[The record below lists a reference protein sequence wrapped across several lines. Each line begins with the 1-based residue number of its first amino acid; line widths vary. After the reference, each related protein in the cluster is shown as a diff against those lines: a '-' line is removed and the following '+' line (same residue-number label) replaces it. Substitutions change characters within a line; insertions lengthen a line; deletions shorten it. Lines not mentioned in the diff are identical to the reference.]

1 MIVDAL
7 DPNVEPCR
15 ANEFTFAVS
24 RGLGIARALK
34 VDADLLRN

>member
-1 MIVDAL
+1 LMRSIRTSSLAGL
-7 DPNVEPCR
+7 TNSF
-15 ANEFTFAVS
+15 AFAVS